1 MESKSTEQ
9 SHIGYF
15 AVGRNPTLHD
25 LLAVEFPCLTLTAF
39 TPYLRHSDNLKT
51 LAGGYYAEISGF
63 ILDSSAGVLHLEF
76 RSAILATATC
86 DSVAKI
92 AFSTLPNVSAV
103 GAGHCSAICAIG
115 EMLKAVVVSPLFLCG
130 GYGAQCGG

>member
-1 MESKSTEQ
+1 MEGKPTEQ

-15 AVGRNPTLHD
+15 AVRRNPTLHD
-25 LLAVEFPCLTLTAF
+25 LLAVEFPCLTLTAL

-63 ILDSSAGVLHLEF
+63 ILGSSAGVLHLEF
-76 RSAILATATC
+76 RSAIRATATC
-86 DSVAKI
+86 ECVAKI
-92 AFSTLPNVSAV
+92 AFQTLPNVSAV
-103 GAGHCSAICAIG
+103 GAGHYSAICAIG